1 MAKTTFPDHTAVA
14 RSFPA
19 ELKPKRGKSITCLIE
34 AIMHKQ
40 DGTLELKNHMTGESL
55 YFPKDWL
62 DEALRVDAQSRP

>member
-1 MAKTTFPDHTAVA
+1 MAKTVFPDHTAVA

-34 AIMHKQ
+34 AVFHKA

-55 YFPKDWL
+55 YFAKDRL
-62 DEALRVDAQSRP
+62 DEALHVEAQSRP